1 MQITLTSIGK
11 VTQAQVNQALSEG
24 KRIKR
29 IIHFKGTPQEYCESL
44 ASFRN
49 LKAKPEPEEYDFADE
64 EAKQNY
70 RAATMAGVQYF

>member
-29 IIHFKGTPQEYCESL
+29 IIHFKNSPQEYCESL
-44 ASFRN
+44 KSFR
-49 LKAKPEPEEYDFADE
+49 KPKTEPEEYDFVNL
-64 EAKQNY
+64 EAQQNY
-70 RAATMAGVQYF
+70 RAATMAGIQYF